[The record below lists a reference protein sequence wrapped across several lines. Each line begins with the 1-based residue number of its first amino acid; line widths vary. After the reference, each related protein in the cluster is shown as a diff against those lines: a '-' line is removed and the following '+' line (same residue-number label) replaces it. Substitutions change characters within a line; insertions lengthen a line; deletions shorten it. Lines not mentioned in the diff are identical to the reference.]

1 MVNALLKNGTPVEFT
16 LTGLSAS
23 VTKIDNNSVVFEN
36 EKGETIVST
45 LSDVESML
53 KAGTLKVQVLLCG
66 VPVGYIRGLAGTTT
80 NLLLR
85 LGLIKAQRRGE
96 FGLIETGSH

>member
-1 MVNALLKNGTPVEFT
+1 VGQSPETPTHSIHTNTGKYEGVPIMVNALLKNGTPVEFT

-53 KAGTLKVQVLLCG
+53 KAGTLKV
-66 VPVGYIRGLAGTTT
+66 
-80 NLLLR
+80 
-85 LGLIKAQRRGE
+85 
-96 FGLIETGSH
+96 